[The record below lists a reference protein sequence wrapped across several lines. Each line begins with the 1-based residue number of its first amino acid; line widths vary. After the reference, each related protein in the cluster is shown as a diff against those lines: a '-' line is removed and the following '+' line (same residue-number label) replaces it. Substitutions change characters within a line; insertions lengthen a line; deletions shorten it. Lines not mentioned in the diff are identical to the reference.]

1 LCKQRVSG
9 GDVTRCKYSESLRHT
24 FGAALAPCGAVITHR
39 PTPAGSLASSSP
51 RVPYDPAAAD
61 FLELRL
67 ALVRIALPEAPELL
81 EPAREALRVVGRN
94 ANHAVRST
102 DVRRDDDLLTGVCF
116 AARSHIAE
124 ARQIL
129 AAASVEYSELVRAR
143 RRLYR
148 GLSVVAEALSA
159 TTVSRA
165 KVRVSDIPPARQ
177 GHGVLFAQF
186 LTQVAAATRTNP
198 KDIGWVLDVADAE
211 LAITAAHPR
220 YTRLA
225 TEHRNTLRAIRGE
238 MAAWSAGTRHPDA
251 GYSLL
256 NRLILQVDCMN
267 H

>member
-1 LCKQRVSG
+1 MS
-9 GDVTRCKYSESLRHT
+9 
-24 FGAALAPCGAVITHR
+24 HR
-39 PTPAGSLASSSP
+39 PTSVGSVASSSP

-67 ALVRIALPEAPELL
+67 ALVRIALPEAVELL
-81 EPAREALRVVGRN
+81 EPAREALRVVGRD
-94 ANHAVRST
+94 ANHQVRNA

-129 AAASVEYSELVRAR
+129 SAANVEYVELVRAR

-148 GLSVVAEALSA
+148 GLAVVAEALSA

-165 KVRVSDIPPARQ
+165 KLRVSDFPPPRQ
-177 GHGVLFAQF
+177 GHGVLFSQF
-186 LTQVAAATRTNP
+186 LTQVAAATRANP
-198 KDIGWVLDVADAE
+198 KDIAWVLEVADGE
-211 LAITAAHPR
+211 IAIAAAHPR

-225 TEHRNTLRAIRGE
+225 AEQRNALRVIRGE

-256 NRLILQVDCMN
+256 NRLILLVDCMN

>member
-1 LCKQRVSG
+1 M
-9 GDVTRCKYSESLRHT
+9 
-24 FGAALAPCGAVITHR
+24 THR
-39 PTPAGSLASSSP
+39 PTSVGSVASLPP
-51 RVPYDPAAAD
+51 RVPYDPAAAE

-67 ALVRIALPEAPELL
+67 ALVRIALPEAPDML
-81 EPAREALRVVGRN
+81 EPAREALRVVGRD
-94 ANHAVRST
+94 ANHAVRNA

-124 ARQIL
+124 ARHIL
-129 AAASVEYSELVRAR
+129 APANVEYVELARAR

-165 KVRVSDIPPARQ
+165 KLRLSDVPAPRQ
-177 GHGVLFAQF
+177 SHGVLFAQF

-198 KDIGWVLDVADAE
+198 KDIAWVLAVADAE
-211 LAITAAHPR
+211 LAVAAAHPR
-220 YTRLA
+220 YSRLGN
-225 TEHRNTLRAIRGE
+225 EQRNTLRVIRGE
-238 MAAWSAGTRHPDA
+238 MAAWSAGNRHPDA

-256 NRLILQVDCMN
+256 NRLILHVDCMN